1 MIRYNDSADI
11 TIRGVVLAGEII
23 VVNLVLLL
31 LYFTYSHVV
40 GGYLPSYKRAMVIL
54 SVIYMLCNLHA
65 GMEVHKRFVMGEM
78 VFRKVFINTMWY
90 AAVSLLM
97 LWTLHWPLI
106 IWQFMLPYYVGIL
119 ISVMLYRKTVREIIK
134 HIRRRGFHKRR
145 VIFVGQTKTIC
156 NLYQS
161 MSFDKSTAYEVLG
174 YFAEKEEVSE
184 NKNAAPYLGKSVE
197 SLAWLEQHYNEVD
210 CLFCTLSTEWN
221 PFINKLFPFCENH
234 IIRFY
239 SIPTN
244 FDYTRRTMSMELMD
258 GIPVFSLHDEPLS
271 MLTNRIAKRTFDF
284 VCSSLFLILG
294 FPIIYLIFGTIIKLS
309 SPGPII
315 FKQKRTGLDGKEFWC
330 YKFRS
335 MRVNADSDKLQATK
349 DDPRKTK
356 VGEFMRKTN
365 IDELPQFINVW
376 LGQMS
381 MVGPRPHMLQH
392 TDEYSQIISNYML
405 RHMVKPGITGYAQVT
420 GFRGETDELWKMEGR
435 VKKDVWYIEH
445 WSFTLDLWIICKTF
459 LNIGEKNAY

>member
-1 MIRYNDSADI
+1 
-11 TIRGVVLAGEII
+11 
-23 VVNLVLLL
+23 
-31 LYFTYSHVV
+31 
-40 GGYLPSYKRAMVIL
+40 
-54 SVIYMLCNLHA
+54 
-65 GMEVHKRFVMGEM
+65 
-78 VFRKVFINTMWY
+78 
-90 AAVSLLM
+90 
-97 LWTLHWPLI
+97 
-106 IWQFMLPYYVGIL
+106 
-119 ISVMLYRKTVREIIK
+119 
-134 HIRRRGFHKRR
+134 
-145 VIFVGQTKTIC
+145 
-156 NLYQS
+156 
-161 MSFDKSTAYEVLG
+161 
-174 YFAEKEEVSE
+174 
-184 NKNAAPYLGKSVE
+184 
-197 SLAWLEQHYNEVD
+197 
-210 CLFCTLSTEWN
+210 
-221 PFINKLFPFCENH
+221 
-234 IIRFY
+234 
-239 SIPTN
+239 
-244 FDYTRRTMSMELMD
+244 MSMELMD